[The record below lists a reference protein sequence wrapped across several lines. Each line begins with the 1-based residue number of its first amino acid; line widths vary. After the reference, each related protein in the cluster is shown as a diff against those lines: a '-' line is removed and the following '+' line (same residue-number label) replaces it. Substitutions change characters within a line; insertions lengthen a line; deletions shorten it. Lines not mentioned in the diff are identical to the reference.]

1 MDRNAQIKSLRASAK
16 QLAQLPCGRSNS
28 FTEEARMEDILIL
41 LTEADRLEKIEL
53 SHKKSVSL

>member
-1 MDRNAQIKSLRASAK
+1 MYNTKIKELRASAV
-16 QLAQLPCGRSNS
+16 QLASLPVGCFNS
-28 FTEEARMEDILIL
+28 FTEEAQMEEVLIL